1 MKSFAELIQSE
12 TPTLVDFYADW
23 CAPCKQMTPILQ
35 QIDTQFE
42 GKVSVIKVNTDKN
55 QSAANYYQIRS
66 IPTMLLF
73 QNGNIVWKHS
83 GTIPLQ
89 ELASVLEKYTVAT

>member
-1 MKSFAELIQSE
+1 MKTFAELIQSE

-35 QIDTQFE
+35 QIDSQFE
-42 GKVSVIKVNTDKN
+42 GAIKVIKVDTDKN
-55 QSAANYYQIRS
+55 QSAATHYQIRS

-73 QNGNIVWKHS
+73 QNGEVVWRHT

-89 ELASVLEKYTVAT
+89 ELAQVVEKHIVSK

>member
-1 MKSFAELIQSE
+1 MKSFSELTQSE

-23 CAPCKQMTPILQ
+23 CAPCKQMVPILQ
-35 QIDTQFE
+35 QVGVQFE
-42 GKVSVIKVNTDKN
+42 DKVKVIKVDTDKN
-55 QSAANYYQIRS
+55 QSAATHYQIKS

-73 QNGNIVWKHS
+73 KNGEIVWRHS

-89 ELASVLEKYTVAT
+89 TLAAVLEQHIVSA